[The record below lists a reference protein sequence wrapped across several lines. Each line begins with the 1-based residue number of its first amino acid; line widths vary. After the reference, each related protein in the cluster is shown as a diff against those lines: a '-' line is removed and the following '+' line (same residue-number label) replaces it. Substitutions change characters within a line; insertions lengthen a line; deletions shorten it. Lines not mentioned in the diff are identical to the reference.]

1 MYSLSGWKSYAP
13 SDRSDVYGPKLFKGL
28 LHVDPETDLMEM
40 PTKEKTADAISEMVP
55 RDTYF
60 DFSCGILEHCP
71 WLHGSVF
78 VNNFNVGRYHKA
90 GPQQTLYIPG
100 PLLHEGDNE
109 VSFFHIS
116 IGNFLFLSVYPL
128 AWSTNLNVIYLNL
141 LDFDNGELAWQ
152 RQG

>member
-1 MYSLSGWKSYAP
+1 MSIYSLTGWKSYAP
-13 SDRSDVYGPKLFKGL
+13 SDTSDVYAPKLFKGL
-28 LHVDPETDLMEM
+28 LHVNPETDLMEI
-40 PTKEKTADAISEMVP
+40 PTREKTADAITEKSMVP

-78 VNNFNVGRYHKA
+78 VNNFNIGRYHKA

-109 VSFFHIS
+109 VNNVHKSLESCQYI
-116 IGNFLFLSVYPL
+116 SVYNDYH
-128 AWSTNLNVIYLNL
+128 AKI
-141 LDFDNGELAWQ
+141 A
-152 RQG
+152 

>member
-1 MYSLSGWKSYAP
+1 MKTRKVTCL
-13 SDRSDVYGPKLFKGL
+13 VVNV
-28 LHVDPETDLMEM
+28 VDF
-40 PTKEKTADAISEMVP
+40 
-55 RDTYF
+55 F

-109 VSFFHIS
+109 VSYCHI
-116 IGNFLFLSVYPL
+116 
-128 AWSTNLNVIYLNL
+128 
-141 LDFDNGELAWQ
+141 
-152 RQG
+152 

>member
-28 LHVDPETDLMEM
+28 LHVNPETDLMEM
-40 PTKEKTADAISEMVP
+40 PTKEKTADAMSEMVP

-116 IGNFLFLSVYPL
+116 IGNFLFLSVFH
-128 AWSTNLNVIYLNL
+128 WHGL
-141 LDFDNGELAWQ
+141 LT
-152 RQG
+152 